1 MQSTDGKTK
10 GKLKIF
16 RKISIAVICVVLAV
30 CTLLITFGSSLGTPS
45 WSEIFAFCKISAY
58 LGDNLSLSFVSV
70 GSADACYI
78 KCGDK
83 NILID
88 TGTSLSADRLSSYL
102 TRNGCTHLD
111 AVILSHPDSDHIGG
125 IPEIISNF
133 GTDIIYMSRIP
144 KDIVPDTNEY
154 KNFLNSVEE
163 NKISIVYPDIP
174 STVSIG
180 DMSLTFISPTSE
192 YSDTNDNSLTVR
204 LQYKEISA
212 LFCGD
217 ISKDVEEDLLNS
229 DVELKSDIL
238 KVSHHGSKTSSSEEF
253 LKAVVPQISVVSV
266 GSSDNAL
273 PDYSTMAR
281 INHYSDSLYRTDE
294 DGTVVITSDGKAL
307 NVQTHA

>member
-1 MQSTDGKTK
+1 MQSTDGKIK
-10 GKLKIF
+10 SKLEIF
-16 RKISIAVICVVLAV
+16 RKISIAVICVTLAA
-30 CTLLITFGSSLGTPS
+30 CTLLITFGNSLGIPS
-45 WSEIFAFCKISAY
+45 WNEVFAFCKVSAY

-78 KCGDK
+78 KCGEK

-88 TGTSLSADRLSSYL
+88 TGTSLTAEKLSANL

-133 GTDIIYMSRIP
+133 GTDVIYMSRIP
-144 KDIVPDTNEY
+144 NDIVPETNEY

-163 NKISIVYPDIP
+163 NKISVVYPEIP

-180 DMSLTFISPTSE
+180 DMSLTFISPTAK

-204 LQYKEISA
+204 LQYKEITA
-212 LFCGD
+212 MFCGD
-217 ISKDVEEDLLNS
+217 ISKDVEEALLNS
-229 DVELKSDIL
+229 DTELKSDIL
-238 KVSHHGSKTSSSEEF
+238 KVSHHGSKTASSEEF
-253 LKAVVPQISVVSV
+253 LKAVAPEISLVSV

-281 INHYSDSLYRTDE
+281 INHYSASLYRTDE
-294 DGTVVITSDGKAL
+294 DGTVVITSDGNAL
-307 NVQTHA
+307 DVQTHA